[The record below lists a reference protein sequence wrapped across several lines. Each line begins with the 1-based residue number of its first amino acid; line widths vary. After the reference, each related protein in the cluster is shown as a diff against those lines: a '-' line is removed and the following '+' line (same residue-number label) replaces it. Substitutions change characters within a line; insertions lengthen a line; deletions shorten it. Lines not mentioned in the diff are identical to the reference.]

1 MSEILRVIGLKKYFP
16 VNQRMF
22 SKKKQY
28 VKAVDGIDFTIEEGE
43 TLGLVG
49 ESGCGKSTIGRLILR
64 LINPTAG
71 KIFFNGDDL
80 LALDKKGLLKKRQ
93 ELQIVFQDP
102 YGSLNPRMT
111 AGQIIMEPLLKHKI
125 LPKAEI
131 YEEAKRLLS
140 IVGLSTSD
148 FTKYPHEFSGGQRQ
162 RIVIA
167 RAISLKPKL
176 IICDEPVSAL
186 DVSIQSQILN
196 LLMELQK
203 KFGMTYLFIAHGMAV
218 VQHVS
223 KRIGVMYMGKM
234 VELASS
240 GDIFNNCKHP
250 YTKALM
256 SAVPVPDPDFE
267 QSRVFV
273 PLQGEVPNPIDP
285 PSGCRFHTRCPSV
298 CARCREEV
306 PDLRE
311 VSPGHHVACHLV
323 V

>member
-16 VNQRMF
+16 VNQRIF

-28 VKAVDGIDFTIEEGE
+28 VKAVDGIDFAIEEGE
-43 TLGLVG
+43 TFGLVG

-64 LINPTAG
+64 LIHPSAG
-71 KIFFNGDDL
+71 KIIFNGEDL
-80 LALDKKGLLKKRQ
+80 CLLDKKSLLKKRQ
-93 ELQIVFQDP
+93 ELQIIFQDP

-111 AGQIIMEPLLKHKI
+111 AGQIIMEPMAKHKV
-125 LPKAEI
+125 LPKSEI

-140 IVGLSTSD
+140 IVGLSSSD
-148 FTKYPHEFSGGQRQ
+148 FSKYPHEFSGGQRQ

-176 IICDEPVSAL
+176 IVCDEPVSAL

-203 KFGMTYLFIAHGMAV
+203 NYGMTYLFIAHGMAV

-240 GDIFNNCKHP
+240 GDIFNGCLHP

-273 PLQGEVPNPIDP
+273 PLQGEVPNPITP
-285 PSGCRFHTRCPSV
+285 PSGCRFHTRCQSA

-306 PDLRE
+306 PELRE
-311 VSPGHHVACHLV
+311 VSPGHLVACHLV
-323 V
+323 